1 MDLFIFDSMTLI
13 NDQAGRKTWEIF
25 FEAPH
30 SRQDLMEMLSRDYE
44 NNFERNFFVLKA
56 VDYRRFINDLKGK
69 NCSMFDQKD
78 LDQAVNVILCYEKI
92 IEHQEFIKRITAF
105 KNFQRKSNLLKELRI
120 CLEMFDYWDNNYS
133 GSLSRYRF
141 EINSLMK
148 EEEIKYARTSFKYLL
163 NERFRINASDLS
175 TILGLEGKAYQ
186 KRLLEPFYMKMNLPK
201 SPVKQEQ
208 GRKGAKAL
216 QHGNEHEKCAF
227 ETFLDNLHLVSISQC
242 ERWKGQY
249 PETFN
254 VQKNIEIVCKPDA
267 IGENVEKQI
276 YPIEFKCPYSKKSE
290 KAYIEKYWL
299 QIQCE
304 IHLLNADFGYFVI
317 WTPDSTEIFKIE
329 RDNNLWMYVEKVLAE
344 IYKTSPPNIP
354 DEDVRKDLKS
364 KVNDSF
370 TRISELSPVESVESK
385 VTCSCCIKNTSLDR
399 QNKVQQFS
407 V

>member
-92 IEHQEFIKRITAF
+92 IEHQEFIKQITACQ
-105 KNFQRKSNLLKELRI
+105 NFRGKSKLLKDLRI

-148 EEEIKYARTSFKYLL
+148 EEEIKCARTSFKYLL
-163 NERFRINASDLS
+163 NECFRINASDLS
-175 TILGLEGKAYQ
+175 KILGLEGEAYQ
-186 KRLLEPFYMKMNLPK
+186 KCLLEPFYMKMNLPK
-201 SPVKQEQ
+201 SPVKQER
-208 GRKGAKAL
+208 GREGAKAL
-216 QHGNEHEKCAF
+216 LHGIKHEKCAF
-227 ETFLDNLHLVSISQC
+227 ETFLDNLHLVSIYQC

-254 VQKNIEIVCKPDA
+254 VQKNIVIVCKPDA

-290 KAYIEKYWL
+290 KAYIKNYWL

-304 IHLLNADFGYFVI
+304 IRLLDADFGYFVI

-329 RDNNLWMYVEKVLAE
+329 RDNNLWIHVEKILAE

-354 DEDVRKDLKS
+354 DEDVTKDLKS

-370 TRISELSPVESVESK
+370 SRISELNPVESVESK
-385 VTCSCCIKNTSLDR
+385 LTCSCCIKNASLDR